1 MWNKKV
7 EWMIEPVMIRPPA
20 GSQTVHI
27 LNRKN
32 KMLSSPEL
40 VVV

>member
-20 GSQTVHI
+20 GSCIINTY
-27 LNRKN
+27 
-32 KMLSSPEL
+32 LSAY
-40 VVV
+40 